1 MSAGMLSR
9 GWVHM
14 AVGCVA
20 MGSWAAYA
28 NAAHPMPKPAIAG
41 VLQGALSGGI
51 TFGLKW
57 VLDRLRSGM
66 TRRVG
71 WWLPP
76 VMACGL
82 SLTLLILAHLSAG
95 TPELLQT
102 IALPFSVATLYAVTY
117 NFIMW
122 KKGPAHD

>member
-1 MSAGMLSR
+1 MSTGILNR

-41 VLQGALSGGI
+41 MLQGVLSGGI
-51 TFGLKW
+51 TFALKSA
-57 VLDRLRSGM
+57 LDRLRAK
-66 TRRVG
+66 TACRVG

-76 VMACGL
+76 LIACIL
-82 SLTLLILAHLSAG
+82 SLAMLLVAHLLAG
-95 TPELLQT
+95 TPEVLRT
-102 IALPFSVATLYAVTY
+102 IVLPFSVATLYAVTY

-122 KKGPAHD
+122 KKGSDHD